1 MTAAPGKGSL
11 TGTTDRLGLQGLGV
25 SILRGERIL
34 HEDAEHLGYVDSDT
48 RMLRNQIST
57 VAECRTHWVQRW
69 CGWVSGGGTQQLQP
83 LRTGV

>member
-1 MTAAPGKGSL
+1 
-11 TGTTDRLGLQGLGV
+11 V

-83 LRTGV
+83 L

>member
-1 MTAAPGKGSL
+1 M
-11 TGTTDRLGLQGLGV
+11 

-57 VAECRTHWVQRW
+57 VAECPTHWVQR
-69 CGWVSGGGTQQLQP
+69 
-83 LRTGV
+83 